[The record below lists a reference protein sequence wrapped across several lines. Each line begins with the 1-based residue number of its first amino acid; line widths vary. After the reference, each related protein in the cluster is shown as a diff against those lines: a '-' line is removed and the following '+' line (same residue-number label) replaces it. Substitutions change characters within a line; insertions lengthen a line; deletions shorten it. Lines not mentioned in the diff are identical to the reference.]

1 MAFTTR
7 GVQAGEEM
15 AKSFTNGVSLHRLL
29 ETAPLPA
36 LQAFLTTID
45 NERYAGA
52 FRTAQW
58 NLAQAGTDAARLRT
72 ELIAIANALAADA
85 AVPLDRHAQR
95 ILTLAEGRGSE
106 TIQRVAAKLFE
117 QTHIEAFAAQ
127 LDALARS
134 LWLYLHQ
141 PQLFDEAETLFYVD
155 HYRNFGRLYEAFE
168 VDGNLPAQFPWDAT
182 VKEALEQ
189 AIQTRLE
196 LTGRCTVTHL
206 RVDPRAG
213 AAPDRLQHLLI
224 VRHGGPLSSVAEYLK
239 RDGNQQKRYN

>member
-1 MAFTTR
+1 
-7 GVQAGEEM
+7 M
-15 AKSFTNGVSLHRLL
+15 AKSFKNGVSLHRLL
-29 ETAPLPA
+29 EASPLAA
-36 LQAFLTTID
+36 LEGFLATVD
-45 NERYAGA
+45 KGQYAA
-52 FRTAQW
+52 IFSDVQW
-58 NLAQAGTDAARLRT
+58 ASATDAASIQAIRAQL
-72 ELIAIANALAADA
+72 LDIASALKPDA
-85 AVPLDRHAQR
+85 AVPLDRHAHR
-95 ILTLAEGRGSE
+95 ILTLAEGRGVE
-106 TIQRVAAKLFE
+106 TVTRVAAKLFE
-117 QTHIEAFAAQ
+117 QAHIDAFAAQ

-141 PQLFDEAETLFYVD
+141 AQLFDEAETLFYAD

-168 VDGNLPAQFPWDAT
+168 VDGNLPAEFAWDAT

-224 VRHGGPLSSVAEYLK
+224 VRHGGPLSSVAEYLE
-239 RDGNQQKRYN
+239 RDGSQQKRYN